1 MGVKE
6 KRTLKKS
13 YWIPLAIFG
22 IAFLLIFFVGRS
34 LLGGWN
40 TWGWGMMGGWPV
52 SGMHKLGS
60 GSFGWTGVILM
71 WLISVGF
78 VVLVVLGIVGLVRGL
93 ISSKVGELDSPQRA
107 EVQPSPRDI
116 LQIRYARGEI
126 TRELYLQML
135 EDMY

>member
-1 MGVKE
+1 M
-6 KRTLKKS
+6 KKS
-13 YWIPLAIFG
+13 YWIPLAILG

-52 SGMHKLGS
+52 SGMHKWGF
-60 GSFGWTGVILM
+60 GSFGWTGVILI

-93 ISSKVGELDSPQRA
+93 TSSRAGEVDPYQMAETQSSP
-107 EVQPSPRDI
+107 SDI

-126 TRELYLQML
+126 TREQYLQML
-135 EDMY
+135 DDLN